1 MTKSIILNTK
11 QFEIHDGPGMRT
23 TLFLKG
29 CPLRCKWCHNPE
41 SWIVK
46 PQLAMYMHKCSL
58 CGKCI
63 HVCPNGAHWIDE
75 NGKHQLNREACSL
88 CGKCESFC
96 PKNALTLFGK
106 EVTPEE
112 ILPELLEDK
121 IFFDGSGGGVTI
133 SGGEPLMQAE
143 FTAELL
149 HLLKENGVHTAVDT
163 CLFASK
169 EALDKVMP
177 YADMFLIDVKAIDED
192 VHKKCTGVSNVQ
204 ILENLRYIDSVGKP
218 YEIRI
223 PYIPNKNDGEMQKI
237 ADFLCTLTNVD
248 RVKLLAYHNLSRSKY
263 AALNMRY
270 IMGDT
275 KVPSDEEYEKAFD
288 ILIKAGLN
296 AIHK

>member
-1 MTKSIILNTK
+1 M
-11 QFEIHDGPGMRT
+11 
-23 TLFLKG
+23 
-29 CPLRCKWCHNPE
+29 
-41 SWIVK
+41 
-46 PQLAMYMHKCSL
+46 
-58 CGKCI
+58 
-63 HVCPNGAHWIDE
+63 
-75 NGKHQLNREACSL
+75 
-88 CGKCESFC
+88 
-96 PKNALTLFGK
+96 
-106 EVTPEE
+106 
-112 ILPELLEDK
+112 
-121 IFFDGSGGGVTI
+121 
-133 SGGEPLMQAE
+133 
-143 FTAELL
+143 
-149 HLLKENGVHTAVDT
+149 KENGVHTAVDT

-237 ADFLCTLTNVD
+237 ADFLCTMTNVD

>member
-1 MTKSIILNTK
+1 MSKGIVLNTK

-23 TLFLKG
+23 TLFVKG

-41 SWIVK
+41 SWVIK
-46 PQLAMYMHKCSL
+46 PQLAYYAHKCVL

-63 HVCPNGAHWIDE
+63 EVCPNGVHTIDE
-75 NGKHQLNREACSL
+75 NNKHQMNREACTL
-88 CGKCESFC
+88 CGKCVAIC
-96 PKNALTLFGK
+96 PKNAFTLFGK

-121 IFFDGSGGGVTI
+121 IFFEGSGGGVTI
-133 SGGEPLMQAE
+133 SGGEPLMQAD

-149 HLLKENGVHTAVDT
+149 KLLKENGVHTAVDT
-163 CLFASK
+163 CLFASR
-169 EALDKVMP
+169 ESLDKVIP

-192 VHKKCTGVSNVQ
+192 VHKKCTGVPSTE
-204 ILENLRYIDSVGKP
+204 ILENLRYIDSLGKP

-223 PYIPNKNDGEMQKI
+223 PYVPEENAGEMQNI
-237 ADFLCTLTNVD
+237 ADFLCTLKNVD
-248 RVKLLAYHNLSRSKY
+248 RVKLLAYHDLSRSKY

-270 IMGDT
+270 IMGST
-275 KVPSDEEYEKAFD
+275 RVPTAEEYEAAFD
-288 ILIKAGLN
+288 ILVKAGLN